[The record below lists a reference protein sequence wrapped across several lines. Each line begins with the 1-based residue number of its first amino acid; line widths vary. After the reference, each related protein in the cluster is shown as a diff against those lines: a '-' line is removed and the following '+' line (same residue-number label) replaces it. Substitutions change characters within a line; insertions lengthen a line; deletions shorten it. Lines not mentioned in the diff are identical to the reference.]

1 MIKKTQR
8 TRKILNWWLSLS
20 IRSKMLSFIITVSIM
35 VLFVTLFNII
45 VTNQYLT
52 DFNVILGESYAV
64 NTVQNDFDKL
74 NTAFINY
81 ESNKNDESKKA
92 EFEEAY
98 TTQVQILNNDL
109 DTLNSEYKTI
119 GIQRYLLTQAVKTS
133 CHSYIL
139 KCNELLESEETSG
152 LQYIKNYYKTLTIGD
167 YIKLYLKQLMQ
178 QTLTQGNASYAR
190 IAAVFR
196 MLPAVALAL
205 GIFVAV
211 IAFMLN
217 WITMNHII
225 KPLLALSQSSKAIA
239 ENGMDVPDV
248 EVQNRD
254 EIGELVN
261 VFNKMKRSTAQLI
274 NTLQQNNE
282 LETRLHQEEII
293 RINTEKE
300 FKEMQMV
307 MLQSQ
312 INPHFLFNTLNTIS
326 RMAAVESAERTAE
339 LILRLSNLFRYN
351 LETDSK
357 SVSLT
362 RELNIINDY
371 MYIQHERFG
380 IRMGFSIDCR
390 IDADSVK
397 IPPFVLQPIVE
408 NSVIHGITPKPEGGQ
423 IRVSIFSEDGK
434 IIIKVVD
441 NGKGISP
448 EVISVLTSENSD
460 YKGHLSGIGLGN
472 VKTRLKLMYPES
484 EFIIFSKVGLGTAV
498 RIILPEKARQNLEST
513 I

>member
-1 MIKKTQR
+1 MIKKAQR
-8 TRKILNWWLSLS
+8 TRKMLNWWLSLS
-20 IRSKMLSFIITVSIM
+20 IRRKMMSFVISVSIM

-45 VTNQYLT
+45 ATNQYLT

-64 NTVQNDFDKL
+64 NAVQNDFDKL

-81 ESNKNDESKKA
+81 EKYKDDESKKT
-92 EFEEAY
+92 EYEEVYASQI
-98 TTQVQILNNDL
+98 QVLNNDL
-109 DTLNSEYKTI
+109 LTLNSSYKEI

-133 CHSYIL
+133 CNSYIVR
-139 KCNELLESEETSG
+139 CNKLLESEETTG
-152 LQYIKNYYKTLTIGD
+152 TQYTINYYKTLTVGD

-178 QTLTQGNASYAR
+178 ETLNQGNASYAR

-196 MLPAVALAL
+196 MLPVIALAL
-205 GIFVAV
+205 GVFVVA

-225 KPLLALSQSSKAIA
+225 KPLLALSHSSKAIA
-239 ENGMDVPDV
+239 ENGLDVPDV

-254 EIGELVN
+254 EIGELVS

-282 LETRLHQEEII
+282 LEARLHQEEII

-300 FKEMQMV
+300 FRDMQMA

-312 INPHFLFNTLNTIS
+312 INPHFLFNTFNTIS
-326 RMAAVESAERTAE
+326 RMAAIESAERTEE
-339 LILRLSNLFRYN
+339 LILRLCNLFRYN
-351 LETDSK
+351 LEMDKK

-371 MYIQHERFG
+371 IYIQHERFG
-380 IRMGFSIDCR
+380 IRMGFSIYCR
-390 IDADSVK
+390 IDTDSVE

-423 IRVSIFSEDGK
+423 IRVSIFNKADK
-434 IIIKVVD
+434 IVISVVD
-441 NGKGISP
+441 NGMGISP
-448 EVISVLTSENSD
+448 EVIRVLTSENSD

-498 RIILPEKARQNLEST
+498 RIILPEKARQNPEM
-513 I
+513 IE

>member
-1 MIKKTQR
+1 
-8 TRKILNWWLSLS
+8 
-20 IRSKMLSFIITVSIM
+20 M

-92 EFEEAY
+92 EYEEAY

-205 GIFVAV
+205 GIFVIV

-225 KPLLALSQSSKAIA
+225 KPCLRFRSRQEQSLKTVWMCLMLKYKTGMRLA
-239 ENGMDVPDV
+239 N
-248 EVQNRD
+248 
-254 EIGELVN
+254 
-261 VFNKMKRSTAQLI
+261 
-274 NTLQQNNE
+274 
-282 LETRLHQEEII
+282 
-293 RINTEKE
+293 
-300 FKEMQMV
+300 
-307 MLQSQ
+307 
-312 INPHFLFNTLNTIS
+312 
-326 RMAAVESAERTAE
+326 
-339 LILRLSNLFRYN
+339 
-351 LETDSK
+351 
-357 SVSLT
+357 SLT
-362 RELNIINDY
+362 Y
-371 MYIQHERFG
+371 
-380 IRMGFSIDCR
+380 
-390 IDADSVK
+390 
-397 IPPFVLQPIVE
+397 
-408 NSVIHGITPKPEGGQ
+408 
-423 IRVSIFSEDGK
+423 
-434 IIIKVVD
+434 
-441 NGKGISP
+441 
-448 EVISVLTSENSD
+448 
-460 YKGHLSGIGLGN
+460 
-472 VKTRLKLMYPES
+472 
-484 EFIIFSKVGLGTAV
+484 
-498 RIILPEKARQNLEST
+498 ST
-513 I
+513 K